1 MLSVDRRRMTLLAFL
16 ILTSGHD
23 SAAQQVASSCRWPAL
38 TPGRLVRAQAPAPL
52 DTGHASVVGPFV
64 RCTSDLIVLGAYAGQ
79 EDTAYAVRIGWIR
92 RLWVRDDARKSGL
105 IAGSV
110 AGAVTFGAVAA
121 FRTNVCYDPATGVST
136 RCGGPWFRDAIVGAA
151 VGGLVG
157 WVLGSGFPHWR
168 RIFP

>member
-1 MLSVDRRRMTLLAFL
+1 V
-16 ILTSGHD
+16 
-23 SAAQQVASSCRWPAL
+23 
-38 TPGRLVRAQAPAPL
+38 
-52 DTGHASVVGPFV
+52 
-64 RCTSDLIVLGAYAGQ
+64 IVLGAYAGQ

-110 AGAVTFGAVAA
+110 AGAVTFGTVAA
-121 FRTNVCYDPATGVST
+121 FRTNVCSDPATGVST

-157 WVLGSGFPHWR
+157 WVLGSGFPHWH